1 MLEKKGN
8 KNYFL
13 CGLKRGEGER
23 LKGGEGREGLVQKCI
38 VQIHMSAGYIGD
50 RLRDKPGQIRWWYVV
65 KDFEAMFRNL
75 SFNQ

>member
-13 CGLKRGEGER
+13 CGLERGEGER
-23 LKGGEGREGLVQKCI
+23 HKGGEGREGLVQKCI

-50 RLRDKPGQIRWWYVV
+50 RLGDKPGQIRWWYVV
-65 KDFEAMFRNL
+65 KDFE
-75 SFNQ
+75 SHV